1 MAADLHAHQVTAL
14 AITPGFLRSEAVL
27 DTLGV
32 TEENL
37 RDGNSSAARQHCDR
51 RRSCYTR
58 AMRTLG
64 ILLSLA
70 LTLSPLQAETK
81 TVWVEDSFQDFADG
95 RLDASGQNLYVS
107 RDGSIRTIHRFDFN
121 QDGFLDLVF
130 NSTHDT
136 AGYLPGTLVS
146 ANSDGSLRE
155 SSLAVEGSTG
165 IAAADLNR
173 DGHPDLVFCPNHG
186 GIQNPRRLLTIIW
199 GTEDGW
205 PASRSNGILPVYG
218 AQAVAI
224 ADLNRDDWPDIVTL
238 NREAWLPGQPEGNI
252 VRIFWGG
259 ERGYLLA
266 RRLDLG
272 VPDGTD
278 LVAGDLDGD
287 GGRDVAVLAKG
298 SVQLFWSGAG
308 GKTEAPESTRITLPG
323 TSGISLAADDVNG
336 DTLADLLVG
345 TSGDELYL
353 AEGGPGR
360 RFQTAVSVPAYP
372 ATHVASGRLD
382 GDDWP
387 DLVLVDLALSRAGG
401 GEIAGAGRDLNVVR
415 VLWGGP
421 SGFSREARLDLQAP
435 FASASAI
442 GDLNSDGHADLALA
456 RYQGDDS
463 FTTDSWIYWG
473 KGGRTLE
480 RSGRGAETIGATDV
494 VVIPARDSVPA
505 HAAFANSRKGIVD
518 EKVPLQVY
526 WGGPQ
531 GFDAGSVWEIPFQSG
546 YESSGADLNAD
557 DYADLVVLN
566 SGHGGAAALSSP
578 ILGANIL
585 WGGADGFDLER
596 RTTLREIDL
605 GSSNV
610 ADLDRDGYLDLV
622 LGAFEDRDPETS
634 EELVIHYGTKRGFDG
649 SRRVAVPSPGRSTGC
664 AVADFN
670 RDEWLD
676 IAVTSSLADRIRIF
690 WGGPDG
696 FEAKRQG
703 SLDMPT
709 PISIETADLN
719 RDGYQDLLVGSYYD
733 KPSGHHDT
741 GSLIFWGSRAGFR
754 HWNSQWLPG
763 FTPIGLAVADW
774 DGDGYLDVFSPHY
787 HAELTRESLPCYL
800 YWGGPEGLET
810 RNRTILICDS
820 AHDALA
826 GDFDRDGRLDVAV
839 ACHTK
844 DGDHHTVSR
853 VYYNDGNRFAD
864 PRVQFLPTT
873 GTHWMG
879 DQDMGH
885 IAHRRWEQTYESS
898 VFRWEETAGGA
909 TLEYAADAP
918 EGTRLSFEL
927 RSAETPRALQGL
939 AWKPFEGTASVE
951 NIHRCLQYRATFK
964 SDNGDRYPVLKRV
977 TISLE

>member
-1 MAADLHAHQVTAL
+1 MRAL
-14 AITPGFLRSEAVL
+14 GFLLFLV
-27 DTLGV
+27 
-32 TEENL
+32 
-37 RDGNSSAARQHCDR
+37 
-51 RRSCYTR
+51 
-58 AMRTLG
+58 
-64 ILLSLA
+64 
-70 LTLSPLQAETK
+70 LTLSPLQAASK
-81 TVWVEDSFQDFADG
+81 TVWVEDSFQEFADG

-107 RDGSIRTIHRFDFN
+107 RDGSIRTIHRFDLN

-146 ANSDGSLRE
+146 VNSDGSLLE
-155 SSLAVEGSTG
+155 SPLAVEGSKG

-199 GTEDGW
+199 GGEDGW
-205 PASRSNGILPVYG
+205 PASRSNGVLPVYG

-252 VRIFWGG
+252 VRIFWGS

-278 LVAGDLDGD
+278 LVAKDLDGD
-287 GGRDVAVLAKG
+287 GGRDVAVLAKRN
-298 SVQLFWSGAG
+298 VQLFWSAPG
-308 GKTEAPESTRITLPG
+308 GKTEAPESTRIPLPG
-323 TSGISLAADDVNG
+323 TGGICLEADDVNG

-345 TSGDELYL
+345 TGGDDLYI
-353 AEGGPGR
+353 AEGSPGR
-360 RFQTAVSVPAYP
+360 QFQTAVSIPAFP

-382 GDDWP
+382 ADDWP

-401 GEIAGAGRDLNVVR
+401 GEIAGAGRDSNRVR

-421 SGFSREARLDLQAP
+421 SGYSREERLDLEAP

-442 GDLNSDGHADLALA
+442 GDLNADGRADLALA
-456 RYQGDDS
+456 RYQGADS

-473 KGGRTLE
+473 IEGRTLE
-480 RSGRGAETIGATDV
+480 RSGRGVETIGATDV

-505 HAAFANSRKGIVD
+505 HAAFSNSRKGTVD

-526 WGGPQ
+526 WGGPK
-531 GFDAGSVWEIPFQSG
+531 GFDADSVWEIPFQSG
-546 YESSGADLNAD
+546 YESTGADLNAD
-557 DYADLVVLN
+557 GYADLVVLN
-566 SGHGGAAALSSP
+566 SGHGGAAALASP

-585 WGGADGFDLER
+585 WGGAGGFDLER
-596 RTTLREIDL
+596 RTTLRELNL

-610 ADLDRDGYLDLV
+610 ADLDRDGHLDLI
-622 LGAFEDRDPETS
+622 LGAFEDRDPETPD
-634 EELVIHYGTKRGFDG
+634 ELVIHYGTARGFDG
-649 SRRVAVPSPGRSTGC
+649 SRRAAVPSPGRSTGC

-670 RDEWLD
+670 RDGWLD
-676 IAVTSSLADRIRIF
+676 IAVSSSMADRVRVF
-690 WGGPDG
+690 WGGPEG
-696 FEAKRQG
+696 FDAKRQG
-703 SLDMPT
+703 GVDSPM
-709 PISIETADLN
+709 PISLETADLN
-719 RDGYQDLLVGSYYD
+719 QDGFQDLLVGSYYD

-741 GSLIFWGSRAGFR
+741 GSLIFWGSQGGFR
-754 HWNSQWLPG
+754 AWNAQWLPG

-800 YWGGPEGLET
+800 YWGGPEGLGT

-820 AHDALA
+820 AHDAQA
-826 GDFDRDGRLDVAV
+826 GDFDRDGRLDLAV
-839 ACHTK
+839 SCHTK
-844 DGDHHTVSR
+844 DGDHHTSSR
-853 VYYNDGNRFAD
+853 VYFNDGNRFAD
-864 PRVQFLPTT
+864 PRVQFLPTI
-873 GTHWMG
+873 GPHWMG

-898 VFRWEETAGGA
+898 LFHWEGAAGGA
-909 TLEYAADAP
+909 ALEVQADAP
-918 EGTRLSFEL
+918 EGTGLSFEL
-927 RSAETPRALQGL
+927 RSAETQEALSEL
-939 AWKPFEGTASVE
+939 AWRPFKQKASVE
-951 NIHRCLQYRATFK
+951 ETHRCLQYRATFR

-977 TISLE
+977 TISLD

>member
-1 MAADLHAHQVTAL
+1 
-14 AITPGFLRSEAVL
+14 
-27 DTLGV
+27 
-32 TEENL
+32 
-37 RDGNSSAARQHCDR
+37 
-51 RRSCYTR
+51 
-58 AMRTLG
+58 MRTLG
-64 ILLSLA
+64 FLLSLA
-70 LTLSPLQAETK
+70 LTLPPLQAETK

-136 AGYLPGTLVS
+136 AGFLPGTLVS

-199 GTEDGW
+199 GSEDGW

-272 VPDGTD
+272 VRDGTD

-480 RSGRGAETIGATDV
+480 KSGRGAETIGATDV
-494 VVIPARDSVPA
+494 VVIPARDAVPA

-557 DYADLVVLN
+557 NYADLVVLN
-566 SGHGGAAALSSP
+566 SGHGGAAALASP

-585 WGGADGFDLER
+585 WGGADGLDLER

-676 IAVTSSLADRIRIF
+676 IAVTSSLADRVRIF

-741 GSLIFWGSRAGFR
+741 GSLIFWGSQAGFR

-873 GTHWMG
+873 GPHWMG

-909 TLEYAADAP
+909 TLEHAADAP

-939 AWKPFEGTASVE
+939 AWKPFEGTAPVE
-951 NIHRCLQYRATFK
+951 NTHRCLQYRATFK

-977 TISLE
+977 AISLE

>member
-1 MAADLHAHQVTAL
+1 MR
-14 AITPGFLRSEAVL
+14 AIGF
-27 DTLGV
+27 
-32 TEENL
+32 
-37 RDGNSSAARQHCDR
+37 
-51 RRSCYTR
+51 
-58 AMRTLG
+58 
-64 ILLSLA
+64 LLSLI
-70 LTLSPLQAETK
+70 LTLFPLQAASK
-81 TVWVEDSFQDFADG
+81 TVWVEDSFQEFADG

-107 RDGSIRTIHRFDFN
+107 RDGSIRTIHRFDLN

-146 ANSDGSLRE
+146 VNSDGSLLE
-155 SSLAVEGSTG
+155 SPLAVEGSKG

-199 GTEDGW
+199 GGEDGW
-205 PASRSNGILPVYG
+205 PASRSNGVLPVYG

-252 VRIFWGG
+252 VRIFWGS

-278 LVAGDLDGD
+278 LVAKDLDGD
-287 GGRDVAVLAKG
+287 GGRDVAVLAKRN
-298 SVQLFWSGAG
+298 VQLFWSSPG
-308 GKTEAPESTRITLPG
+308 GKTEAPESTRIPLPG
-323 TSGISLAADDVNG
+323 TGGICLEADDVNG

-345 TSGDELYL
+345 TGGDDLYI
-353 AEGGPGR
+353 AEGSPGR
-360 RFQTAVSVPAYP
+360 QFQTAVSIPAFP
-372 ATHVASGRLD
+372 ATHLAAGQLD
-382 GDDWP
+382 GDGWV
-387 DLVLVDLALSRAGG
+387 DLILVDLALSRAGG
-401 GEIAGAGRDLNVVR
+401 GEIAGAGRDSDKVR

-421 SGFSREARLDLQAP
+421 SGFSREDRLDLYAP
-435 FASASAI
+435 FASAAAI
-442 GDLNSDGHADLALA
+442 GDLNADGHADVALA
-456 RYQGDDS
+456 RYQGSES
-463 FTTDSWIYWG
+463 FTTDSWVYWG
-473 KGGRTLE
+473 N
-480 RSGRGAETIGATDV
+480 GARALVQPSQGAQTMGATDV

-505 HAAFANSRKGIVD
+505 HAAFSNSRKGTVD

-526 WGGPQ
+526 WGGPK
-531 GFDAGSVWEIPFQSG
+531 GFDADSVWEIPFQSG
-546 YESSGADLNAD
+546 YESTGADLNAD
-557 DYADLVVLN
+557 GYSDLVVLN
-566 SGHGGAAALSSP
+566 SGHGGAATLASP

-585 WGGADGFDLER
+585 WGGAGGFDLER
-596 RTTLREIDL
+596 RTTLRELNL

-622 LGAFEDRDPETS
+622 LGAFEDQDPETD
-634 EELVIHYGTKRGFDG
+634 EELVIHYGTDQGFDG

-670 RDEWLD
+670 RDGWLD
-676 IAVTSSLADRIRIF
+676 IAVSSSLADRVRVF
-690 WGGPDG
+690 WGGPEG
-696 FEAKRQG
+696 FDARRQG
-703 SLDMPT
+703 GVDSPM
-709 PISIETADLN
+709 PISLETADLN
-719 RDGYQDLLVGSYYD
+719 RDGFQDLLVGSYYD

-741 GSLIFWGSRAGFR
+741 GSLIFWGSQAGFR
-754 HWNSQWLPG
+754 PWNAQWLPG

-800 YWGGPEGLET
+800 YWGGPEGLGT

-820 AHDALA
+820 AHDAQA
-826 GDFDRDGRLDVAV
+826 GDFDRDGRLDLAV
-839 ACHTK
+839 SCHTK
-844 DGDHHTVSR
+844 DGDHHTLSR
-853 VYYNDGNRFAD
+853 VYFNDGNRFAD
-864 PRVQFLPTT
+864 PRVQFLPTI

-898 VFRWEETAGGA
+898 LIHWEGAAGGA
-909 TLEYAADAP
+909 ALEVQADAP
-918 EGTRLSFEL
+918 EGTGLSFEL
-927 RSAETPRALQGL
+927 RSAETQEALSEL
-939 AWKPFEGTASVE
+939 AWRPFKQKASVE
-951 NIHRCLQYRATFK
+951 ETHRCLQYRATFR

-977 TISLE
+977 TISLD

>member
-1 MAADLHAHQVTAL
+1 MQAAQ
-14 AITPGFLRSEAVL
+14 
-27 DTLGV
+27 
-32 TEENL
+32 
-37 RDGNSSAARQHCDR
+37 
-51 RRSCYTR
+51 
-58 AMRTLG
+58 
-64 ILLSLA
+64 
-70 LTLSPLQAETK
+70 K
-81 TVWVEDSFQDFADG
+81 TVWVEDSFEDFADG

-107 RDGSIRTIHRFDFN
+107 RDGAIRTIHRFDLN

-136 AGYLPGTLVS
+136 TGYLPGTLVS
-146 ANSDGSLRE
+146 VNSDGSLRE
-155 SSLAVEGSTG
+155 SALAVEGSKG

-173 DGHPDLVFCPNHG
+173 DGHADLVFCPNHG

-199 GTEDGW
+199 GGEDGW

-224 ADLNRDDWPDIVTL
+224 ADLNRDDWPEIVTL
-238 NREAWLPGQPEGNI
+238 NREAWLPGQPAGNI
-252 VRIFWGG
+252 VRIFWGS

-272 VPDGTD
+272 VLDGID
-278 LVAGDLDGD
+278 LVAEDLDGD
-287 GGRDVAVLAKG
+287 GGRDVAVLATG
-298 SVQLFWSGAG
+298 SLQLFWSADG
-308 GKTEAPESTRITLPG
+308 GETEAPESTRITLPG
-323 TSGISLAADDVNG
+323 TAGISLAANDVNG
-336 DTLADLLVG
+336 DSFADLLVG
-345 TSGDELYL
+345 TGRDELYL
-353 AEGGPGR
+353 AEGSPGR
-360 RFQTAVSVPAYP
+360 RFQTAVSIPAFP

-382 GDDWP
+382 GDEWT

-401 GEIAGAGRDLNVVR
+401 GEIAGAGRDMNLVR

-421 SGFSREARLDLQAP
+421 SGFSREKRLDLQAP

-442 GDLNSDGHADLALA
+442 GDLNADGHADLVLA
-456 RYQGDDS
+456 RYQGADS
-463 FTTDSWIYWG
+463 FTADSWIYWG
-473 KGGRTLE
+473 NGGRTLE
-480 RSGRGAETIGATDV
+480 RSGHGAETLGATDV
-494 VVIPARDSVPA
+494 VVIPAHDSAPA
-505 HAAFANSRKGIVD
+505 HAAFANSRKGSVD

-531 GFDAGSVWEIPFQSG
+531 GFDTESVWEIPFQSG
-546 YESSGADLNAD
+546 YESTGADLNAD
-557 DYADLVVLN
+557 GYADLVVLN
-566 SGHGGAAALSSP
+566 SGHGGAAALASP

-596 RTTLREIDL
+596 RTTLRELDL

-634 EELVIHYGTKRGFDG
+634 EELVIHYGTERGFDG
-649 SRRVAVPSPGRSTGC
+649 SRRAAVLSPGRSTGC

-670 RDEWLD
+670 RDRWLD
-676 IAVTSSLADRIRIF
+676 VAVTSSLVDRVRVF

-696 FEAKRQG
+696 FETERHG
-703 SLDMPT
+703 SLDMPM

-719 RDGYQDLLVGSYYD
+719 RDGFQDLLVGSYYD
-733 KPSGHHDT
+733 KLSGHHDT
-741 GSLIFWGSRAGFR
+741 GSLIFWGSQAGFR
-754 HWNSQWLPG
+754 SWNSQWLPG

-787 HAELTRESLPCYL
+787 HADLTRESLPCYL
-800 YWGGPEGLET
+800 YWGGPDGLAT

-826 GDFDRDGRLDVAV
+826 GDFDRDGRLDLAV

-844 DGDHHTVSR
+844 DGDHHALSR
-853 VYYNDGNRFAD
+853 VFFNDGNRFAD
-864 PRVQFLPTT
+864 PRVQFLPTM

-898 VFRWEETAGGA
+898 VFLWEETAGGA
-909 TLEYAADAP
+909 TLEYQADAP
-918 EGTRLSFEL
+918 EGTRLGFEL
-927 RSAETPRALQGL
+927 RSADTPEALQRIGWRPL
-939 AWKPFEGTASVE
+939 EGNASVE
-951 NIHRCLQYRATFK
+951 ETDRCLQYRVTLG

-977 TISLE
+977 TISLD

>member
-1 MAADLHAHQVTAL
+1 MR
-14 AITPGFLRSEAVL
+14 AIGF
-27 DTLGV
+27 
-32 TEENL
+32 
-37 RDGNSSAARQHCDR
+37 
-51 RRSCYTR
+51 
-58 AMRTLG
+58 
-64 ILLSLA
+64 LLSLI
-70 LTLSPLQAETK
+70 LTLSPLQAARK
-81 TVWVEDSFQDFADG
+81 TVWVEDSFEDFADG

-107 RDGSIRTIHRFDFN
+107 RDGSIRTIHRFDLN

-146 ANSDGSLRE
+146 VNSDGSLLE
-155 SSLAVEGSTG
+155 SPLAVEGSKG

-199 GTEDGW
+199 GGEDGW
-205 PASRSNGILPVYG
+205 PASRSNGVLPVYG

-252 VRIFWGG
+252 VRIFWGS

-278 LVAGDLDGD
+278 LVAKDLDGD
-287 GGRDVAVLAKG
+287 GGRDVAVLAKRN
-298 SVQLFWSGAG
+298 VQLFWSAPG
-308 GKTEAPESTRITLPG
+308 GKTEAPESTRIPLPG
-323 TSGISLAADDVNG
+323 TGGICLEADDVNG

-345 TSGDELYL
+345 TGGDDLYI
-353 AEGGPGR
+353 AEGSPGR
-360 RFQTAVSVPAYP
+360 QFQTAVSIPAFP
-372 ATHVASGRLD
+372 ATHLAAGQLD
-382 GDDWP
+382 GDGWV
-387 DLVLVDLALSRAGG
+387 DLILVDLALSRAGG
-401 GEIAGAGRDLNVVR
+401 GEIAGAGRDSDKVR

-421 SGFSREARLDLQAP
+421 SGYSREDCLDLYAP
-435 FASASAI
+435 FASAAAI
-442 GDLNSDGHADLALA
+442 GDLNSDGHADVALA
-456 RYQGDDS
+456 RYQGSES
-463 FTTDSWIYWG
+463 FTTDSWVYWG
-473 KGGRTLE
+473 N
-480 RSGRGAETIGATDV
+480 GARALVQPSQGAQTMGATDV

-505 HAAFANSRKGIVD
+505 HAAFSNSRKGTVD

-526 WGGPQ
+526 WGGPK
-531 GFDAGSVWEIPFQSG
+531 GFDADSVWEIPFQSG
-546 YESSGADLNAD
+546 YESTGADLNAD

-566 SGHGGAAALSSP
+566 SGHGGAATLASP

-585 WGGADGFDLER
+585 WGGAGGFDLER
-596 RTTLREIDL
+596 RTTLRELNL

-622 LGAFEDRDPETS
+622 LGAFEDKDPETD
-634 EELVIHYGTKRGFDG
+634 EELVIHYGTDQGFDG
-649 SRRVAVPSPGRSTGC
+649 SRRAAVLSPGRSTGC

-670 RDEWLD
+670 RDGWLD
-676 IAVTSSLADRIRIF
+676 IAVSSSLVDRVRVF
-690 WGGPDG
+690 WGGPAG
-696 FEAKRQG
+696 FDAKRQG
-703 SLDMPT
+703 GVDSPM
-709 PISIETADLN
+709 PISLETADLN
-719 RDGYQDLLVGSYYD
+719 QDGFQDLLVGSYYD

-741 GSLIFWGSRAGFR
+741 GSLIFWGSQAGFR
-754 HWNSQWLPG
+754 PWNSQWLPG

-800 YWGGPEGLET
+800 YWGGPEGLGT

-820 AHDALA
+820 AHDAQA
-826 GDFDRDGRLDVAV
+826 GDFDRDGRLDLAV
-839 ACHTK
+839 SCHTK
-844 DGDHHTVSR
+844 DGDHHTLSR
-853 VYYNDGNRFAD
+853 VYFNDGNRFAD
-864 PRVQFLPTT
+864 PRVQFLPTI

-898 VFRWEETAGGA
+898 LFHWEGAAGGA
-909 TLEYAADAP
+909 ALEVQADAP
-918 EGTRLSFEL
+918 EGTGLSFEL
-927 RSAETPRALQGL
+927 RSAETQEALSEL
-939 AWKPFEGTASVE
+939 AWKPFKQKASVE
-951 NIHRCLQYRATFK
+951 ETHRCLQYRATFR

-977 TISLE
+977 TISLD

>member
-1 MAADLHAHQVTAL
+1 
-14 AITPGFLRSEAVL
+14 
-27 DTLGV
+27 
-32 TEENL
+32 
-37 RDGNSSAARQHCDR
+37 
-51 RRSCYTR
+51 
-58 AMRTLG
+58 MRTLVF
-64 ILLSLA
+64 LLSLVP
-70 LTLSPLQAETK
+70 TLSPLHAETK
-81 TVWVEDSFQDFADG
+81 TVWVEDSFEDFADG

-107 RDGSIRTIHRFDFN
+107 RDGSIRTIHRFDLN

-136 AGYLPGTLVS
+136 AGYLSGTLVS
-146 ANSDGSLRE
+146 VNSDGSLRE
-155 SSLAVEGSTG
+155 SALAVEGSKG

-173 DGHPDLVFCPNHG
+173 DGHSDLVFCPNHG

-199 GTEDGW
+199 GGEDGW
-205 PASRSNGILPVYG
+205 PASRSNGVLPVYG

-224 ADLNRDDWPDIVTL
+224 ADLNRDDWPEIVTL

-252 VRIFWGG
+252 VRIFWGS
-259 ERGYLLA
+259 ERGYLLS

-272 VPDGTD
+272 VPDGID
-278 LVAGDLDGD
+278 LAAGDIDGD
-287 GGRDVAVLAKG
+287 GGRDVAVLARR
-298 SVQLFWSGAG
+298 SLHLFWSAAG
-308 GKTEAPESTRITLPG
+308 GKTEAPETTRIPLPG
-323 TSGISLAADDVNG
+323 TAGLSLAAEDVNG
-336 DTLADLLVG
+336 DVLADLLVG
-345 TSGDELYL
+345 TSRDELYL
-353 AEGGPGR
+353 AEGSPGR
-360 RFQTAVSVPAYP
+360 RLQAAVSIPAFP
-372 ATHVASGRLD
+372 ATHVSSARLD

-401 GEIAGAGRDLNVVR
+401 GEIAGAGRDLNLVR
-415 VLWGGP
+415 VLWGGS
-421 SGFSREARLDLQAP
+421 SGFSREERLDLEVP

-442 GDLNSDGHADLALA
+442 GDLNADGHADLALA
-456 RYQGDDS
+456 RYQGADS

-473 KGGRTLE
+473 NGGRTLE

-494 VVIPARDSVPA
+494 VVIPARDSAPA
-505 HAAFANSRKGIVD
+505 HAAFANSRKGSVD

-526 WGGPQ
+526 WGGPR
-531 GFDAGSVWEIPFQSG
+531 GFDAESVWEIPFQSG

-557 DYADLVVLN
+557 GYADLVVLN
-566 SGHGGAAALSSP
+566 SGHGGEAALASP

-634 EELVIHYGTKRGFDG
+634 EELVIHYGTERGFDG
-649 SRRVAVPSPGRSTGC
+649 SRRAAVLSPGRSTGC

-670 RDEWLD
+670 RDGWLD
-676 IAVTSSLADRIRIF
+676 VAVTSSLVDRVRVF
-690 WGGPDG
+690 WGGPGG
-696 FEAKRQG
+696 FEAERHG
-703 SLDMPT
+703 SLDMPM

-719 RDGYQDLLVGSYYD
+719 RDGFQDLLVGSYYD

-741 GSLIFWGSRAGFR
+741 GSLIFWGSQAGFR
-754 HWNSQWLPG
+754 SWNSQWLPG

-787 HAELTRESLPCYL
+787 HADLTRESLPCYL
-800 YWGGPEGLET
+800 YWGGPDGLET

-820 AHDALA
+820 AHDAQA

-839 ACHTK
+839 SCHTK
-844 DGDHHTVSR
+844 DGDHHALSR
-853 VYYNDGNRFAD
+853 VYYNDGNRFTD
-864 PRVQFLPTT
+864 PRVQFLPTM

-898 VFRWEETAGGA
+898 IFRWDGTAGGA
-909 TLEYAADAP
+909 TLEFAADAP

-927 RSAETPRALQGL
+927 RSADTPEALEGL
-939 AWKPFEGTASVE
+939 AWSAFKGRASVKDT
-951 NIHRCLQYRATFK
+951 HRCLQYRVTLG
-964 SDNGDRYPVLKRV
+964 SDNGDRYPVLQRV
-977 TISLE
+977 KISLD

>member
-1 MAADLHAHQVTAL
+1 
-14 AITPGFLRSEAVL
+14 
-27 DTLGV
+27 
-32 TEENL
+32 
-37 RDGNSSAARQHCDR
+37 
-51 RRSCYTR
+51 
-58 AMRTLG
+58 MRTLG
-64 ILLSLA
+64 FLLSLI
-70 LTLSPLQAETK
+70 LSPLPLQAAKK

-95 RLDASGQNLYVS
+95 HLDASGQNLYVS
-107 RDGSIRTIHRFDFN
+107 RDGSIRTIHRFDLN

-136 AGYLPGTLVS
+136 AGYVPGTLVS
-146 ANSDGSLRE
+146 VNSDGSLIE
-155 SSLAVEGSTG
+155 SPLAVEGSKG

-199 GTEDGW
+199 GGEDGW
-205 PASRSNGILPVYG
+205 PASRSNGVLPVYG

-252 VRIFWGG
+252 VRVFWGS

-272 VPDGTD
+272 VPDGID
-278 LVAGDLDGD
+278 LVAEDLDGD

-298 SVQLFWSGAG
+298 SVHLLWSTPGTME
-308 GKTEAPESTRITLPG
+308 KAPESTRISLPG
-323 TSGISLAADDVNG
+323 SQGISLAADDVNR
-336 DTLADLLVG
+336 DRLPDLLVG
-345 TSGDELYL
+345 TGGDDLYL

-360 RFQTAVSVPAYP
+360 RFQTAVSIPAFP

-401 GEIAGAGRDLNVVR
+401 GEIAGAGRDMNLVR

-421 SGFSREARLDLQAP
+421 SGFSREERLDLQAP

-442 GDLNSDGHADLALA
+442 GDLNADGHADLTLA
-456 RYQGDDS
+456 RYQGADS

-473 KGGRTLE
+473 NGARTLE
-480 RSGRGAETIGATDV
+480 KAAQGTETIGATDV

-505 HAAFANSRKGIVD
+505 HAAFANSRKGTVD

-531 GFDAGSVWEIPFQSG
+531 GFDADSVWVIPFQSG

-557 DYADLVVLN
+557 GYADLVVLN
-566 SGHGGAAALSSP
+566 SGHGGAAALASP

-585 WGGADGFDLER
+585 WGSAEGFDLAR

-622 LGAFEDRDPETS
+622 LGAFEDRDPETV
-634 EELVIHYGTKRGFDG
+634 EELVIHYGTERGFDG
-649 SRRVAVPSPGRSTGC
+649 SRRAAIPSPGRSTGC
-664 AVADFN
+664 MVADFN
-670 RDEWLD
+670 RDGWLD
-676 IAVTSSLADRIRIF
+676 IVVHSSLVDRVRVF
-690 WGGPDG
+690 WGGPEG
-696 FEAKRQG
+696 FDAKRQG
-703 SLDMPT
+703 GLDSPM
-709 PISIETADLN
+709 PISLETADLN
-719 RDGYQDLLVGSYYD
+719 QDGFLDLLVGSYYD
-733 KPSGHHDT
+733 KPAGHHDT
-741 GSLIFWGSRAGFR
+741 GTLIFWGSQAGFR
-754 HWNSQWLPG
+754 SWNSQWLPG
-763 FTPIGLAVADW
+763 FTPIGMAVADW

-800 YWGGPEGLET
+800 YWGGPDGLET

-820 AHDALA
+820 AHDAQA

-839 ACHTK
+839 SCHTK

-864 PRVQFLPTT
+864 PRVQLLPTI
-873 GTHWMG
+873 GPHWMS

-898 VFRWEETAGGA
+898 VFQWDGPAGGA
-909 TLEYAADAP
+909 TLEYQADAP
-918 EGTRLSFEL
+918 EGTRLGFEL
-927 RSAETPRALQGL
+927 RSAATLAALQGST
-939 AWKPFEGTASVE
+939 WRSFEGRVSVE
-951 NIHRCLQYRATFK
+951 EHDRRLQYRVTLR
-964 SDNGDRYPVLKRV
+964 SDNGDRYAVLKRV
-977 TISLE
+977 EITLD

>member
-1 MAADLHAHQVTAL
+1 MRSLRFLLPLLL
-14 AITPGFLRSEAVL
+14 A
-27 DTLGV
+27 
-32 TEENL
+32 
-37 RDGNSSAARQHCDR
+37 
-51 RRSCYTR
+51 
-58 AMRTLG
+58 
-64 ILLSLA
+64 
-70 LTLSPLQAETK
+70 LSPLRAETK
-81 TVWVEDSFQDFADG
+81 TVWVEDSFEDFADG

-107 RDGSIRTIHRFDFN
+107 REGSIRTIHRFDLN

-136 AGYLPGTLVS
+136 AGFLPGTLVS
-146 ANSDGSLRE
+146 VNSDGSLRE
-155 SSLAVEGSTG
+155 SPLAVEGSTG

-199 GTEDGW
+199 GGNDGW
-205 PASRSNGILPVYG
+205 PASRSNGVLPVYG
-218 AQAVAI
+218 AQAVAV
-224 ADLNRDDWPDIVTL
+224 ADLNRDDWPEIVTL
-238 NREAWLPGQPEGNI
+238 NREAWLPGQPDGNI
-252 VRIFWGG
+252 VRIFWGS

-272 VPDGTD
+272 VPGGID
-278 LVAGDLDGD
+278 LVAADLDGD
-287 GGRDVAVLAKG
+287 GGRDVAVLAKA
-298 SVQLFWSGAG
+298 SVQLFWSAAG
-308 GKTEAPESTRITLPG
+308 GKSEAPESTRIALPG
-323 TSGISLAADDVNG
+323 TAGISLAADDLNG

-345 TSGDELYL
+345 TGRDELYL

-360 RFQTAVSVPAYP
+360 WFQTAVSIPAFP

-401 GEIAGAGRDLNVVR
+401 GEIAGAGRDMNLVR

-421 SGFSREARLDLQAP
+421 SGFSREERLDLQAP

-442 GDLNSDGHADLALA
+442 GDLNADGHADLALA
-456 RYQGDDS
+456 RYQGDKS

-473 KGGRTLE
+473 NGGRTLE
-480 RSGRGAETIGATDV
+480 KSGRGAETVGATDV
-494 VVIPARDSVPA
+494 AVIPARDSVPA
-505 HAAFANSRKGIVD
+505 HAAFANSRKGTVD

-526 WGGPQ
+526 WGGPK
-531 GFDAGSVWEIPFQSG
+531 GFDAESAWEIPFQSG

-566 SGHGGAAALSSP
+566 SGHGGAAALASP

-585 WGGADGFDLER
+585 WGSAEGFDLER

-634 EELVIHYGTKRGFDG
+634 EELVIHYGTERGFDG
-649 SRRVAVPSPGRSTGC
+649 SRRSAIPSPGRSTGC
-664 AVADFN
+664 MVADFN
-670 RDEWLD
+670 RDGWLD
-676 IAVTSSLADRIRIF
+676 IAVHSSLADRVRVF
-690 WGGPDG
+690 WGGPEG
-696 FEAKRQG
+696 FDAKRQG
-703 SLDMPT
+703 GLDSPM
-709 PISIETADLN
+709 PISLETADLN
-719 RDGYQDLLVGSYYD
+719 QDGFLDLLVGSYYD
-733 KPSGHHDT
+733 KPAGHHDT
-741 GSLIFWGSRAGFR
+741 GTLIFWGSQAGFQS
-754 HWNSQWLPG
+754 WNSQWLPG

-800 YWGGPEGLET
+800 YWGGPDGLGT

-826 GDFDRDGRLDVAV
+826 GDFDRDGLLDVAV
-839 ACHTK
+839 SCHTK
-844 DGDHHTVSR
+844 DGDHHAHSR

-864 PRVQFLPTT
+864 PQVQLLPTI
-873 GTHWMG
+873 GPHWMW

-898 VFRWEETAGGA
+898 VFIWNGTAGDA
-909 TLEYAADAP
+909 TLEYQADSP
-918 EGTRLSFEL
+918 EGTSLNFEV
-927 RSAETPRALQGL
+927 RSAATLEALQGS
-939 AWKPFEGTASVE
+939 AWRPFGGTVSVAE
-951 NIHRCLQYRATFK
+951 NDRRLQYRVTLR

-977 TISLE
+977 AISLD

>member
-1 MAADLHAHQVTAL
+1 MKARGFFLAL
-14 AITPGFLRSEAVL
+14 V
-27 DTLGV
+27 
-32 TEENL
+32 
-37 RDGNSSAARQHCDR
+37 
-51 RRSCYTR
+51 
-58 AMRTLG
+58 
-64 ILLSLA
+64 
-70 LTLSPLQAETK
+70 LTLSPLQAAQK
-81 TVWVEDSFQDFADG
+81 TVWVEDSFEDFADG

-107 RDGSIRTIHRFDFN
+107 RDGSIRTIHRFDLN

-136 AGYLPGTLVS
+136 TGYLPGTLVS
-146 ANSDGSLRE
+146 VNSDGSLRE
-155 SSLAVEGSTG
+155 SALAVEGSKG

-173 DGHPDLVFCPNHG
+173 DGHTDLVFCPNHG

-199 GTEDGW
+199 GGEDGW

-224 ADLNRDDWPDIVTL
+224 ADLNRDDWPEIVTL

-252 VRIFWGG
+252 VRIFWGS

-272 VPDGTD
+272 VPDGID
-278 LVAGDLDGD
+278 LAAEDLDGD

-298 SVQLFWSGAG
+298 GVQLFWSAAG
-308 GKTEAPESTRITLPG
+308 GKTEDPESTRITLPG
-323 TSGISLAADDVNG
+323 TAGISLAADDVNG
-336 DTLADLLVG
+336 DSFADLLVG
-345 TSGDELYL
+345 TGRDELYL
-353 AEGGPGR
+353 AEGSPGR
-360 RFQTAVSVPAYP
+360 RFQTAVSIPAFP

-382 GDDWP
+382 GDEWP

-401 GEIAGAGRDLNVVR
+401 GEIAGAGRDLNLVR

-421 SGFSREARLDLQAP
+421 SGFSREERLDLEAP

-442 GDLNSDGHADLALA
+442 GDLNADGHADLALA
-456 RYQGDDS
+456 RYQGADS

-473 KGGRTLE
+473 NGGRTLE
-480 RSGRGAETIGATDV
+480 RSGQGAETVGATDV
-494 VVIPARDSVPA
+494 VVIPARDSAPA
-505 HAAFANSRKGIVD
+505 HAAFANSRKGSVD

-531 GFDAGSVWEIPFQSG
+531 GFDAESVWEIPFQSG
-546 YESSGADLNAD
+546 YESTGADLNAD
-557 DYADLVVLN
+557 GYADLVVLN
-566 SGHGGAAALSSP
+566 SGHGGAAALASP

-634 EELVIHYGTKRGFDG
+634 EELVIHYGTERGFDG
-649 SRRVAVPSPGRSTGC
+649 SRRAAVLSPGRSTGC

-670 RDEWLD
+670 RDGWLD
-676 IAVTSSLADRIRIF
+676 IAVTSSLADRVRIF

-696 FEAKRQG
+696 FETQRHG
-703 SLDMPT
+703 SLDMPM

-719 RDGYQDLLVGSYYD
+719 QDGFQDLLVGSYYD

-741 GSLIFWGSRAGFR
+741 GSLIFWGSQAGFR
-754 HWNSQWLPG
+754 PWNSQWLPG

-787 HAELTRESLPCYL
+787 HADLTRESLPCYL
-800 YWGGPEGLET
+800 YWGGPDGLET

-826 GDFDRDGRLDVAV
+826 GDFDRDGRLDLAV

-844 DGDHHTVSR
+844 DGDHHTLSR
-853 VYYNDGNRFAD
+853 VFFNDGNRFAD
-864 PRVQFLPTT
+864 PRVQFLPTI

-898 VFRWEETAGGA
+898 VFRWEETAGASDSRVFRPMPRKAPAWASNCGA
-909 TLEYAADAP
+909 R
-918 EGTRLSFEL
+918 TRRRRFRESAGDPWRGMPQW
-927 RSAETPRALQGL
+927 RST
-939 AWKPFEGTASVE
+939 
-951 NIHRCLQYRATFK
+951 HRCLQYRVTLG
-964 SDNGDRYPVLKRV
+964 SDNGDRYPVLQAGRR
-977 TISLE
+977 SR

>member
-1 MAADLHAHQVTAL
+1 MRAL
-14 AITPGFLRSEAVL
+14 GFLL
-27 DTLGV
+27 PLF
-32 TEENL
+32 
-37 RDGNSSAARQHCDR
+37 
-51 RRSCYTR
+51 
-58 AMRTLG
+58 
-64 ILLSLA
+64 
-70 LTLSPLQAETK
+70 LTLIPSQAAKK

-107 RDGSIRTIHRFDFN
+107 RDGSIRTIHRFDLN

-136 AGYLPGTLVS
+136 TGYLRGTLVS
-146 ANSDGSLRE
+146 VNSDGSLRE
-155 SSLAVEGSTG
+155 SSLAVEGSQG

-199 GTEDGW
+199 GGEDGW
-205 PASRSNGILPVYG
+205 PASRSNGVLPVYG

-252 VRIFWGG
+252 VRVFWGG
-259 ERGYLLA
+259 ERGFLLT

-272 VPDGTD
+272 VRGGID
-278 LVAGDLDGD
+278 LVAEDLDGD
-287 GGRDVAVLAKG
+287 GGRDVVVLAKG
-298 SVQLFWSGAG
+298 SLQLFWSAPG
-308 GKTEAPESTRITLPG
+308 GDTETPESTRIPLPG
-323 TSGISLAADDVNG
+323 TEGITLAADDVNR
-336 DTLADLLVG
+336 DNLPDLLVG
-345 TSGDELYL
+345 TGGDQLYL
-353 AEGGPGR
+353 VEGNTGR
-360 RFQTAVSVPAYP
+360 RFQTAVSIPAYP

-382 GDDWP
+382 GDEWP

-401 GEIAGAGRDLNVVR
+401 GEIAGAGREMNLVR

-421 SGFSREARLDLQAP
+421 SGYSREERLDLEAP

-442 GDLNSDGHADLALA
+442 GDLNADGRTDLVLA

-463 FTTDSWIYWG
+463 FTTDSWIYRG

-480 RSGRGAETIGATDV
+480 RSGQGAETIGATDV
-494 VVIPARDSVPA
+494 VVIPARGAVPA
-505 HAAFANSRKGIVD
+505 HAAFSNSRKGTVD
-518 EKVPLQVY
+518 EKVPVQVY
-526 WGGPQ
+526 WGGPE
-531 GFDAGSVWEIPFQSG
+531 GFDTNSVWEIPFQSG
-546 YESSGADLNAD
+546 YESTGADLNAD

-566 SGHGGAAALSSP
+566 SGHGGAAALASP

-585 WGGADGFDLER
+585 WGSAEGFDLER

-622 LGAFEDRDPETS
+622 LGAFEDRDPETQ
-634 EELVIHYGTKRGFDG
+634 EELVIHYGTERGFDG
-649 SRRVAVPSPGRSTGC
+649 TRRVAVPSPGRSTGC

-670 RDEWLD
+670 RDGWLD
-676 IAVTSSLADRIRIF
+676 ITVTSSLADRVRIF
-690 WGGPDG
+690 WGGPGG
-696 FEAKRQG
+696 FDVKRQG
-703 SLDMPT
+703 GLDFPV
-709 PISIETADLN
+709 PISVETADLN
-719 RDGYQDLLVGSYYD
+719 RDGFLDLLVGSYYD
-733 KPSGHHDT
+733 QPSGHHDT
-741 GSLIFWGSRAGFR
+741 GSLIYWGSQAGFR
-754 HWNSQWLPG
+754 FWNSQWLPG
-763 FTPIGLAVADW
+763 FTPIGMAVADW

-820 AHDALA
+820 AHDAQA

-844 DGDHHTVSR
+844 DGDHHTHSR

-864 PRVQFLPTT
+864 PRVQFLPTI

-898 VFRWEETAGGA
+898 VFQWDGTAGGA
-909 TLEYAADAP
+909 TLEYQADAP
-918 EGTRLSFEL
+918 EGTSLQFEV
-927 RSAETPRALQGL
+927 RSAATLEALQES
-939 AWKPFEGTASVE
+939 AWRPIEGRTRVDEAD
-951 NIHRCLQYRATFK
+951 RRLQYRATLR
-964 SDNGDRYPVLKRV
+964 SGNGDRYPVLNRV
-977 TISLE
+977 SITLD